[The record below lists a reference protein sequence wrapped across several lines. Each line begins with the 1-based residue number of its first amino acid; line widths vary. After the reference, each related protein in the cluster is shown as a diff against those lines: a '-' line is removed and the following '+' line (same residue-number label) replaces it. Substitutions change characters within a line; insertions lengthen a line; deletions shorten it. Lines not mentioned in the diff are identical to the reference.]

1 MGGGSTAGGS
11 SVRSSSSWNRTRTQ
25 TKSRRSVPPEWYDC
39 GCRPVLRCSGTD
51 MNLNKP
57 FYSCPNYNTSKKR
70 WCGLLVWADS
80 VNEEQV
86 DKSES
91 CGDDYEVKMNFDWR
105 LRRLEED
112 VHIQQ
117 VITQLLVL
125 AVFVLI
131 VLLVILYCK

>member
-1 MGGGSTAGGS
+1 MVRLWLPAGSQMT
-11 SVRSSSSWNRTRTQ
+11 
-25 TKSRRSVPPEWYDC
+25 
-39 GCRPVLRCSGTD
+39 SG
-51 MNLNKP
+51 
-57 FYSCPNYNTSKKR
+57 KR
-70 WCGLLVWADS
+70 WYGLFVWIDS

-105 LRRLEED
+105 LQRLEED
-112 VHIQQ
+112 VCIQK